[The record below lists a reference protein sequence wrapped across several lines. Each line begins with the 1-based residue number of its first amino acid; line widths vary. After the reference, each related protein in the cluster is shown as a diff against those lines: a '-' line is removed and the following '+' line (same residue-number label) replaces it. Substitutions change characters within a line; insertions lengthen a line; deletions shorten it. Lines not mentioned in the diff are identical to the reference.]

1 MSRAWFKFYG
11 RDFRDGVRGVL
22 NLEETGAYTVLLSLI
37 YETDNRLPD
46 DERVICA
53 HLNVDPRVWRRVR
66 ARLIDCGKLAL
77 VDGML
82 TNLRAT
88 SELSC
93 AQHIAEVRRT
103 SGRSGGEQSAKSRAK
118 SLKTKDPPQ
127 ANASDLPLY
136 ARAFQN
142 TEPESEIASLRS
154 AIPAKPGKPARRSGV
169 GTDTPITE
177 TARAFAAARGFLNGS
192 CDALW
197 ERFTAHHASKGTQFA
212 NLEAGWRTWVLNEI
226 KFHGDRH
233 VEPTGAARRADRPR
247 SAVEAILSDVGR
259 KSG

>member
-46 DERVICA
+46 DERIICA

-66 ARLIDCGKLAL
+66 ARLIECGKLAL
-77 VDGML
+77 VDGFL

-88 SELSC
+88 SELASSL
-93 AQHIAEVRRT
+93 HVSEVRRT
-103 SGRSGGEQSAKSRAK
+103 SGRSGGEQSGKSRAK
-118 SLKTKDPPQ
+118 PLKTKDPPE
-127 ANASDLPLY
+127 AIASDLPLY

-154 AIPAKPGKPARRSGV
+154 AIPAKPAKAARRSSVPADLGI
-169 GTDTPITE
+169 TDA
-177 TARAFAAARGFLNGS
+177 ARSFAAERGFLNGS

-197 ERFTAHHASKGTQFA
+197 ERFTAHHAAKGTQFA

-226 KFHGDRH
+226 KFHGGRN
-233 VEPTGAARRADRPR
+233 VEPASATRRPDRPR